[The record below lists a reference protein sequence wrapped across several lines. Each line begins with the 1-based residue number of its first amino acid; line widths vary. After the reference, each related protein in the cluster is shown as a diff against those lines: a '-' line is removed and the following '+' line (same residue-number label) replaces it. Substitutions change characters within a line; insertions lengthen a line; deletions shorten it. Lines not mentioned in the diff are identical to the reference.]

1 MGVTRRCSLVDPWQ
15 DMLITETLV
24 SVITQGVN
32 IDADGG
38 EQLIAV
44 KSGKA
49 KKKLVPEPH
58 DIVKE
63 VRLFSLLSYSAVGLI
78 L

>member
-1 MGVTRRCSLVDPWQ
+1 
-15 DMLITETLV
+15 
-24 SVITQGVN
+24 VIIQGVN

-44 KSGKA
+44 ESGKA